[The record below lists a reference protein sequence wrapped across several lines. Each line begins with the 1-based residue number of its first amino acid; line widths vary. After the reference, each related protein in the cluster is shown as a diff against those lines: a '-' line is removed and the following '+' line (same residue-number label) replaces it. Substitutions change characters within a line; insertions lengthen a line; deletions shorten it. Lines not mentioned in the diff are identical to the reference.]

1 MPSYCATCWCAMW
14 LGVPIKGNQRART
27 SLRKN
32 EWLVKSLLHPEPT
45 VLIIIEFF
53 FFWKRKRKKIQVS
66 KLNSE
71 IHLEAELEVQWLVY
85 PDFTN
90 RSSDILS
97 LFGGTGG
104 GQQTVARRPACKFRI
119 LELPEPVCTWSA
131 SSKWGDTSPCGI
143 ST

>member
-1 MPSYCATCWCAMW
+1 MPCDWGCPSK
-14 LGVPIKGNQRART
+14 VT
-27 SLRKN
+27 SVRVHPSEKMSD
-32 EWLVKSLLHPEPT
+32 SLSRYYIRNLQY
-45 VLIIIEFF
+45 LLLLNFF
-53 FFWKRKRKKIQVS
+53 FFLKKKKKKIQVS
-66 KLNSE
+66 KLNSG
-71 IHLEAELEVQWLVY
+71 IHLEAELEVQWFVY

-104 GQQTVARRPACKFRI
+104 GQQTAARRPACKFRI